1 MVNRARGLLCDAVS
15 GRTMSDESSDEKEHA
30 PSQKRLDDARAR
42 GEIARS
48 PDLVTACSYG
58 GFLLGTI
65 TLGAQSV
72 QTLGT
77 LGTAVLEQADRLAPL
92 LTMGG
97 SAPFAG
103 IMLQIVRSLV
113 PFLVV
118 PALAVI
124 AYLIVTRSLIFTP
137 ENLAPKLSRISP
149 LATAKQKL
157 GRVGLFEFAK
167 SCVKLIVISIFFLIF
182 LMQRSDDII
191 ATLYLTPALSTAF
204 LMRLFMDFAVIVLIV
219 SITTGSIDFMWQRMQ
234 HIQKNRMS
242 RKDMLDESRDQD
254 GDPHMKAQRRQ
265 RGYDIAT
272 NQMLAEVQKADVI
285 LVNPTHYAVALK
297 WNKAGKRA
305 PVCLAKGTDE
315 IAARIREKAAE
326 AGIPVHS
333 DPPTARA
340 LYATI
345 EIGQEIHPEHYR
357 AVAAAIRFAESMRKR
372 ARKARN

>member
-1 MVNRARGLLCDAVS
+1 
-15 GRTMSDESSDEKEHA
+15 MSEDSSTEKEHE

-48 PDLVTACSYG
+48 ADLVTAFSYG
-58 GFLLGTI
+58 GFLLGVSI
-65 TLGAQSV
+65 FGAKSIQSLGN
-72 QTLGT
+72 LGT
-77 LGTAVLEQADRLAPL
+77 GVLEQADKLAPL
-92 LTMGG
+92 LARGG
-97 SAPFAG
+97 TAPMAG
-103 IMLQIVRSLV
+103 FMSQILWAMV
-113 PFLVV
+113 PFLIV
-118 PALAVI
+118 PGLAALSFLI
-124 AYLIVTRSLIFTP
+124 ASRSLIFTP

-149 LATAKQKL
+149 FAIAKQKF
-157 GRVGLFEFAK
+157 GRSGLFEFGK
-167 SCVKLIVISIFFLIF
+167 SFVKMIVISTLLTIF
-182 LMQRSDDII
+182 LYQRSDDII
-191 ATLYLTPALSTAF
+191 GTLYLTPAISTALLLQLFVGF
-204 LMRLFMDFAVIVLIV
+204 LWIVLIISTV
-219 SITTGSIDFMWQRMQ
+219 TGAIDFIWQRMQ
-234 HIQKNRMS
+234 HIRQNRMS

-272 NQMLAEVQKADVI
+272 NQMLADVNKADVI
-285 LVNPTHYAVALK
+285 VVNPTHYAVALK

-326 AGIPVHS
+326 AGIPIHS

-340 LYATI
+340 LHAAL

-372 ARKARN
+372 ARKARV